1 MEDLKLI
8 KLDEYNNLFEE
19 IGSNIVDLDN
29 KTFGVTNI
37 SYSFIEEYYN
47 IKVSDDIKNFI
58 EEILLKLGDS
68 SIIENYN
75 NKHKSY
81 TRFYDK
87 YIIEKLSLNKIDYNK
102 LSFKLIVDNNL
113 NFLKMNNYPFIS
125 KGINIINNLYNWYNT
140 EGCLEYDYPMLYST
154 MNKSY
159 EEDIHLTI
167 IIQLDP
173 LIFNFTIKNNIIEC
187 NIGNNNEVTVQEYFD
202 IEKLIKINKHF
213 IYNYI

>member
-1 MEDLKLI
+1 M
-8 KLDEYNNLFEE
+8 
-19 IGSNIVDLDN
+19 
-29 KTFGVTNI
+29 TH
-37 SYSFIEEYYN
+37 
-47 IKVSDDIKNFI
+47 
-58 EEILLKLGDS
+58 
-68 SIIENYN
+68 SI
-75 NKHKSY
+75 
-81 TRFYDK
+81 
-87 YIIEKLSLNKIDYNK
+87 
-102 LSFKLIVDNNL
+102 
-113 NFLKMNNYPFIS
+113 
-125 KGINIINNLYNWYNT
+125 IINNLYNWYNT